1 MLASKKKQQESRMHM
16 QQRGIKVKPS
26 LAIPIIKSLLRLHNS
41 QFLET
46 LFRLHFALSSFAI
59 NSFLFSSFPRSK
71 AQNLLRFKASEPN
84 K

>member
-1 MLASKKKQQESRMHM
+1 MHM
-16 QQRGIKVKPS
+16 QQRGIKVKTS
-26 LAIPIIKSLLRLHNS
+26 LAIPIIESLRLHNS

-46 LFRLHFALSSFAI
+46 LFRLHFALSSVAI